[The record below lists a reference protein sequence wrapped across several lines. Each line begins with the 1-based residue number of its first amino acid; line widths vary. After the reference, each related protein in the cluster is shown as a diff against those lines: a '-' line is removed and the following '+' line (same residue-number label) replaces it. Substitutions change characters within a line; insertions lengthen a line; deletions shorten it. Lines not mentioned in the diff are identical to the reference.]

1 MKTNKKLNAVPHLKL
16 QLIIPSI
23 ILLVA
28 IVIGIIFGFN
38 LDYDFREI
46 TTFNVKFNTTVSKNE
61 YDLLEKQLDSLL
73 NVSLDDYRI
82 ERIGEGSQNSL
93 IVKIADKDV
102 DVSNLKSNIEDNLL
116 VSIKDDITS
125 DVVIRT
131 TDTLTESPIYYT
143 NVILLGLLALGCVLI
158 YVFIYTLVRYNLSAG
173 ISLVSSILITI
184 LLSLSLIALARIP
197 VNRYSIIAMFLG
209 ILLVVVSTTVIN
221 NYIKAT
227 LNLDSY
233 NKFSNFDRCYE
244 AIKKV
249 IKGQLIVYSLII
261 SAILLVMFFGNL
273 SLVYVSL
280 ACLVS
285 TIIAFVVSLIYN
297 TTIWAMCYKKDKDF
311 ILRKRIEN
319 EKLKSENSN
328 SEEKI
333 VV

>member
-1 MKTNKKLNAVPHLKL
+1 MKTNKKLSAVPHLKL
-16 QLIIPSI
+16 QIIIPSI

-46 TTFNVKFNTTVSKNE
+46 TTFNVKFNTTVSENE
-61 YDLLEKQLDSLL
+61 YDLLEKKLDTFLDESLE
-73 NVSLDDYRI
+73 DYRI
-82 ERIGEGSQNSL
+82 ERIGDGAQNSL

-102 DVSNLKSNIEDNLL
+102 DVSSLKTNIESNLL
-116 VSIKDDITS
+116 ADIKDDITS

-131 TDTLTESPIYYT
+131 TDTLTEAPIYYT
-143 NVILLGLLALGCVLI
+143 NVILLGLLALACILI
-158 YVFIYTLVRYNLSAG
+158 FIFIYTLVRYNLSAG
-173 ISLVSSILITI
+173 ISLVCSILITI
-184 LLSLSLIALARIP
+184 LLSLSLVTLDRIP
-197 VNRYSIIAMFLG
+197 VNRYSIISIFLG

-221 NYIKAT
+221 NYIKET

-233 NKFSNFDRCYE
+233 NKFSNFDRVSE
-244 AIKKV
+244 AVKKV
-249 IKGQLIVYSLII
+249 IKGQSIAYSLIVF
-261 SAILLVMFFGNL
+261 AILLVMFFGNL

-328 SEEKI
+328 SEDKI
-333 VV
+333 IV